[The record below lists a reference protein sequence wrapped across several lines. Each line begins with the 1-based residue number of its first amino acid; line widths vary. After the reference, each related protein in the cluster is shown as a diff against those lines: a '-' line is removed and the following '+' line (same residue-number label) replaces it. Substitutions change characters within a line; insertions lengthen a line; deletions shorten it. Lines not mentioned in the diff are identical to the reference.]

1 MSNVIQFKRK
11 QPAPKLE
18 AYAWETV
25 TDKVDDKELDER
37 IQRIRNSIKRINTLM
52 EQLRSMR
59 KEDK

>member
-11 QPAPKLE
+11 QPTPKLE
-18 AYAWETV
+18 TV
-25 TDKVDDKELDER
+25 ADKVDDKELDER